1 MMRKYFN
8 PKEVFEIYGI
18 KPNTLAR
25 RRSGGYG
32 IPFHRITKPG
42 TMKGIILY
50 NVDDIE
56 EAMARGKTIPR
67 ARTEHTNVRRKQ
79 SEENNQSI

>member
-1 MMRKYFN
+1 MMRKYIN
-8 PKEVFEIYGI
+8 PKEVNEIYGI

-25 RRSGGYG
+25 QRSGGYG
-32 IPFHRITKPG
+32 IPFHRLTKPG

-56 EAMARGKTIPR
+56 EALARAKTCLLYTSPSPR
-67 ARTEHTNVRRKQ
+67 DGLLSRMPSSA
-79 SEENNQSI
+79 

>member
-1 MMRKYFN
+1 MMRKYIN
-8 PKEVFEIYGI
+8 PKEVNEIYGI

-25 RRSGGYG
+25 QRSGGYG
-32 IPFHRITKPG
+32 IPFHRLTKPG

-56 EAMARGKTIPR
+56 EALARAKTIPR
-67 ARTEHTNVRRKQ
+67 SRTEYINGRRQKTRQ
-79 SEENNQSI
+79 EDN